1 MNRADLSKT
10 VWRLLKA
17 LPMVRFALSLGGGAV
32 ATVAMGHIQW
42 WLLHGRFPPME
53 SVWLARINGAV
64 SLGLAAAAI
73 IGVVMVALAFGRVGR
88 VAVNAG
94 AVSVDLDFDGDG
106 PGPGASPPEIPID
119 GGPR

>member
-1 MNRADLSKT
+1 MKRADLSKT

-17 LPMVRFALSLGGGAV
+17 LPMVRFALMLGGGGV
-32 ATVAMGHIQW
+32 ATLARAHIQF
-42 WLLHGRFPPME
+42 WLLHAAFPPAE
-53 SVWLARINGAV
+53 SIWLARITGAV

-106 PGPGASPPEIPID
+106 PGPGSPRPEPPID

>member
-1 MNRADLSKT
+1 MKRAEISRT
-10 VWRLLKA
+10 IWRLLKA

-42 WLLHGRFPPME
+42 WLLHERFPPAE
-53 SVWLARINGAV
+53 SIWLARINGAV

-106 PGPGASPPEIPID
+106 SGGPPPEPPID